1 MAGHLRTEFVVDA
14 PNMAVAQ
21 RHPGKGVIH
30 HSGRGSQYTSLK
42 FGQRCRDAERRL
54 STKAGQLHLPCV

>member
-1 MAGHLRTEFVVDA
+1 
-14 PNMAVAQ
+14 MAVAQ

-42 FGQRCRDAERRL
+42 FGQRCRDAGRRL